1 MIYQE
6 APEVLPEDLRK
17 SIKRK
22 IAKRI
27 LSKANEKWITIGQ
40 LYSEIDMLRDKY
52 DDENDKEKLKQ
63 LDEHDQFAKTV
74 EQKYENA

>member
-1 MIYQE
+1 
-6 APEVLPEDLRK
+6 
-17 SIKRK
+17 
-22 IAKRI
+22 
-27 LSKANEKWITIGQ
+27 
-40 LYSEIDMLRDKY
+40 MLRNKY